1 MPREFACLNYDFYFR
16 ALSNIKMKQAIF
28 ILCFLASSY
37 SVFSHTYKED
47 FDYSIV
53 FGGCFE
59 KDIVSLKIN
68 NTSIFNEYK
77 VENKNAIKKGNLSLT
92 QAKTKIH
99 LFYNGKQKIKG
110 RVNFS
115 YYLNIDVTVNNRV
128 NKFKVDLRRGKVLLI
143 ENCQIENSSARDKK
157 ITIEQLQDQVILL

>member
-1 MPREFACLNYDFYFR
+1 MIFILE
-16 ALSNIKMKQAIF
+16 ALSNIKMKQTIL

-37 SVFSHTYKED
+37 SVFSHTSKED

-68 NTSIFNEYK
+68 NTSIFNDFK

-92 QAKTKIH
+92 QAKKKIH
-99 LFYNGKQKIKG
+99 LFYNGKQ
-110 RVNFS
+110 RVKASVNVS
-115 YYLNIDVTVNNRV
+115 YHLNIDVTVNKRI
-128 NKFKVDLRRGKVLLI
+128 NKFQIDLRKGKVLLI
-143 ENCQIENSSARDKK
+143 ENCSEQESSEEVKK
-157 ITIEQLQDQVILL
+157 LTIEQLQDQVILL

>member
-1 MPREFACLNYDFYFR
+1 
-16 ALSNIKMKQAIF
+16 MKKAIF
-28 ILCFLASSY
+28 ISCFLAASY

-68 NTSIFNEYK
+68 NTSIFSEYK
-77 VENKNAIKKGNLSLT
+77 VENKNAVKKGNLSLT

-99 LFYNGKQKIKG
+99 LYYNGQQKIKG

-115 YYLNIDVTVNNRV
+115 YYLNIDVKVNNRTD
-128 NKFKVDLRRGKVLLI
+128 KFKVDLRKGKVLLI
-143 ENCQIENSSARDKK
+143 ENCQAQDSLQKK
-157 ITIEQLQDQVILL
+157 KKTTIEQLQDQVILL

>member
-1 MPREFACLNYDFYFR
+1 MPRSLHVWIMIFILGV
-16 ALSNIKMKQAIF
+16 LSNIKMKQTIF

-68 NTSIFNEYK
+68 NTSIFNDYK
-77 VENKNAIKKGNLSLT
+77 VENKNVIKKGNLSLT
-92 QAKTKIH
+92 QAKKKIY
-99 LFYNGKQKIKG
+99 LFYNGQQKVKEK
-110 RVNFS
+110 VNFS
-115 YYLNIDVTVNNRV
+115 YYLNIDVTVNKRI
-128 NKFKVDLRRGKVLLI
+128 NKFQIDLRKGKVILI
-143 ENCQIENSSARDKK
+143 ENCSQQES
-157 ITIEQLQDQVILL
+157 

>member
-1 MPREFACLNYDFYFR
+1 
-16 ALSNIKMKQAIF
+16 MKQAIF

-68 NTSIFNEYK
+68 NTSIFNDYK

-92 QAKTKIH
+92 QAKKKIH
-99 LFYNGKQKIKG
+99 LFYNGQQKVKG

-115 YYLNIDVTVNNRV
+115 YYLNIDVTVNKRI
-128 NKFKVDLRRGKVLLI
+128 NKFQIDLRKGKVLLI
-143 ENCQIENSSARDKK
+143 ENCPQQESSQEEKK
-157 ITIEQLQDQVILL
+157 LTIEQLQDQIILL

>member
-1 MPREFACLNYDFYFR
+1 
-16 ALSNIKMKQAIF
+16 MKQAIF
-28 ILCFLASSY
+28 ILCFLVSSY

-68 NTSIFNEYK
+68 NTSIFNSYK

-92 QAKTKIH
+92 QARKKIH
-99 LFYNGKQKIKG
+99 LFYNGQQKIKG

-115 YYLNIDVTVNNRV
+115 HYLNIDVTVNQQV
-128 NKFKVDLRRGKVLLI
+128 NKFKIDLRKGKVLLI
-143 ENCQIENSSARDKK
+143 ENCPEQDSLEEAKK
-157 ITIEQLQDQVILL
+157 LTIEQLQDQVILL

>member
-1 MPREFACLNYDFYFR
+1 
-16 ALSNIKMKQAIF
+16 MKQAIF

-68 NTSIFNEYK
+68 NTSIFNDYK

-92 QAKTKIH
+92 QAKKRIH
-99 LFYNGKQKIKG
+99 LFYNGQQKLKG
-110 RVNFS
+110 RVNFT
-115 YYLNIDVTVNNRV
+115 YYLNIDVTVNKRI
-128 NKFKVDLRRGKVLLI
+128 NKFKVDLRKGKVMLI
-143 ENCQIENSSARDKK
+143 ENCAMPGSSEETKK
-157 ITIEQLQDQVILL
+157 LTIEQLQDQVILL